1 MTKQEEQAKKIKQ
14 TEEAQKSTSA
24 QNNSNKETNDKSIKE
39 ENTKK
44 ETSIPSEKE
53 KQLNPEEQLKKD
65 LEEMTETAKRLM
77 ADMTNL
83 RRRHDEERIKTILF
97 ANANLFKLLLPGLD
111 NLKRALSH
119 IPENSGEWGKGIEMS
134 IRQIEKALEEA
145 GLEKMKTDNELF
157 NPELHQ
163 AVLQADGEENKIL
176 ETLEDGYKIQ
186 DFVIRHAKVKI
197 GNGQK
202 N

>member
-1 MTKQEEQAKKIKQ
+1 MKKHDDKIKKD
-14 TEEAQKSTSA
+14 KST
-24 QNNSNKETNDKSIKE
+24 QEKD
-39 ENTKK
+39 NTKK
-44 ETSIPSEKE
+44 SNNEKE
-53 KQLNPEEQLKKD
+53 ISNEKLKFE

-83 RRRHDEERIKTILF
+83 KRRNEEERKKTTLF
-97 ANANLFKLLLPGLD
+97 ANALLFKALLPSLD
-111 NLKRALSH
+111 NFKRALLH
-119 IPENSGEWGKGIEMS
+119 MPKNAGEWEKGIEMS

-145 GLEKMKTDNELF
+145 GLEKMKTDNQLF
-157 NPELHQ
+157 NPELHE
-163 AVLQADGEENKIL
+163 AVLQAEGEENKIL

-202 N
+202 KD